1 MGIFCTDMCEHWDR
15 KHNVSS
21 WAHKVAFKKDR
32 INKRGVCCNFGIF
45 FSWQH
50 PHLVDIRGYC
60 IEVYSRFSF
69 ACCFSFEEHDEQIN
83 STSWPLFSS
92 LSDERHHAVYLPSAG
107 WKIQAE
113 EHTFSVWDEGKE
125 TLPFSDKIAN
135 LNVFWLNSDV
145 FLSLSHMRT
154 HTHTHTHTQVS
165 KPVLDNVLN
174 CLRIEV
180 SDITITLSARWAS
193 DGQNLEM
200 KRVNLMMTGT
210 RHTSSDP
217 I

>member
-154 HTHTHTHTQVS
+154 HTHTHTH
-165 KPVLDNVLN
+165 
-174 CLRIEV
+174 
-180 SDITITLSARWAS
+180 RWA
-193 DGQNLEM
+193 NLSWTMCSTVLGSRCLTSLLHSQPGE
-200 KRVNLMMTGT
+200 RLMAKTLKW
-210 RHTSSDP
+210 SVW